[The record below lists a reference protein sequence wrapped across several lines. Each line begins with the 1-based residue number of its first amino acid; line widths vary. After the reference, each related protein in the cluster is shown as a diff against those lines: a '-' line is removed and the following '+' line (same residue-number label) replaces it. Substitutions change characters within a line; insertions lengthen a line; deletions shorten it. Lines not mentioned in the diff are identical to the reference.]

1 MSEEVNKVLSE
12 TSTKMDNTIDHLEGD
27 LNKIRAGKATP
38 AMMEGIFV
46 DYYGSNTPIAQV
58 SNINTPDARTI
69 TIQPFEKTLLYAI
82 EKSIAQSNLGLN
94 PQNDGNI
101 IRLNLPP
108 LTEERRKVLV
118 KQTKEEGEGAKIAV
132 RNIRK
137 EANEQIKKLV
147 KGGVPEDAG
156 KVGETKVQELT
167 DKYIAKVDD
176 VLKAK
181 EKEYKSQRRLAQMD
195 SDN

>member
-181 EKEYKSQRRLAQMD
+181 EKEILTV
-195 SDN
+195 